1 MNEDEQHALQ
11 EKHKAETR
19 AMMRRILVIGGI
31 KLLLLS
37 IVSAAFVTWYMF

>member
-1 MNEDEQHALQ
+1 MNEDELRELQ

-19 AMMRRILVIGGI
+19 TMMRRILVIGGF

-37 IVSAAFVTWYMF
+37 IVSAAFVYWYMV